1 MTFCY
6 VMQLKCSC
14 FYVMF
19 VDGLLFVAAIYDLL
33 VTMLDCLLKMLAFD
47 LEQNKK
53 TFSRI
58 RFYVYVDPL
67 CCLT

>member
-1 MTFCY
+1 
-6 VMQLKCSC
+6 
-14 FYVMF
+14 MF
-19 VDGLLFVAAIYDLL
+19 VDGLLLVAAIYELL
-33 VTMLDCLLKMLAFD
+33 VTILECLLKMLAFD

-58 RFYVYVDPL
+58 RFYVYVNPL